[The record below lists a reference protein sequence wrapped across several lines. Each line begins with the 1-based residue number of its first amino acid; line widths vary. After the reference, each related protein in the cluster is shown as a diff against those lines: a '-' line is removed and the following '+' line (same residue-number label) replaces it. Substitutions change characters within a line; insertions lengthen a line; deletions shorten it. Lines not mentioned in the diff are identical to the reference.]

1 MAGRV
6 TVANELAPAIADFA
20 RPSNG
25 GIIIAP
31 HALIAGNIGQIVVL
45 SNQHHLPSIYAFKI
59 LPTSGGLLS
68 YGTKMTD
75 IFRGAAIYTDRILN
89 GEMPSDLPEQN
100 PTRYQLVINH
110 KTANALGIKP
120 PLMILGRADE
130 VIE

>member
-1 MAGRV
+1 
-6 TVANELAPAIADFA
+6 ANELAPAIADFA

-89 GEMPSDLPEQN
+89 GENAQRPPGAKSDAISVGDKSQDGKCAGHQAATDD
-100 PTRYQLVINH
+100 TRS
-110 KTANALGIKP
+110 
-120 PLMILGRADE
+120 RR
-130 VIE
+130 